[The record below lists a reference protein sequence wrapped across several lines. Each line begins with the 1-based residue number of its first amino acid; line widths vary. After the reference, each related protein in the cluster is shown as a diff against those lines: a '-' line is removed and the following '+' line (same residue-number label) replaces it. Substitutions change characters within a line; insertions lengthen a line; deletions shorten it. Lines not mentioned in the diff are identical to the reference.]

1 MDLFSDAYS
10 LSIGLGIAF
19 GLVYGVASFVTYRV
33 ALRKSTQTFMMVAF
47 GGMALRLMVA
57 MIAIALVLALTSVQ
71 PMPFIASFFAVF
83 AMALTLEVTV
93 LHRQQTRQ
101 AISRS

>member
-1 MDLFSDAYS
+1 MEPNTAYE
-10 LSIGLGIAF
+10 LSIALGIAF
-19 GLVYGVASFVTYRV
+19 GLLYGIASYVTYRV
-33 ALRKSTQTFMMVAF
+33 ALRKSSRTFMMVAF

-57 MIAIALVLALTSVQ
+57 MMAIALVLALSPVQ
-71 PMPFIASFFAVF
+71 PLPFVTSFFAVF